1 MSDGVLAAIIAAG
14 ATVFTS
20 FVQLRT
26 SLAKEIAARARA
38 TPSRAKTHVL
48 PILLVVMLLGAAVGG
63 FALAEWLH
71 ESESAAQQ
79 ALTRDL
85 RERIGDLTRYKN
97 DIEQTRSELRSVVET
112 EVLRRI
118 GADGVV
124 VLATAMPCKP
134 PDVDRAAT
142 PALGASLPAAAP
154 ARAASLAAATPT
166 LAASMAPAAPG
177 VAPAPA
183 VTPQS
188 SGTAPVATCAES
200 DAAPITLCATIPA
213 AAQLGGFEL
222 YVRQS
227 DAAGHWADSRVM
239 PGEAS
244 AQARFAA
251 KPVELPDGPATK
263 QVCIGFAQWS
273 AQTRVARMVVHYSL

>member
-48 PILLVVMLLGAAVGG
+48 PILLVAMLLGAAVGG
-63 FALAEWLH
+63 FALAQWIH
-71 ESESAAQQ
+71 EGERAAQQ
-79 ALTRDL
+79 ALVGDL

-97 DIEQTRSELRSVVET
+97 DIEQSRAELHSVVET

-124 VLATAMPCKP
+124 VLATAAPCKP
-134 PDVDRAAT
+134 PVTVAR
-142 PALGASLPAAAP
+142 AAAP
-154 ARAASLAAATPT
+154 ALAV
-166 LAASMAPAAPG
+166 SMAPPPQAVPSSAAAPRS
-177 VAPAPA
+177 PAP
-183 VTPQS
+183 T
-188 SGTAPVATCAES
+188 PVATCAES
-200 DAAPITLCATIPA
+200 DAAPVTLCATIPA
-213 AAQLGGFEL
+213 AAQPGGVEL

-227 DAAGHWADSRVM
+227 DAAGHWTDSRVM

-251 KPVELPDGPATK
+251 KPVELADGPAMK
-263 QVCIGFAQWS
+263 QVCIGFTQWS
-273 AQTRVARMVVHYSL
+273 DQTRIARMVVHYSL